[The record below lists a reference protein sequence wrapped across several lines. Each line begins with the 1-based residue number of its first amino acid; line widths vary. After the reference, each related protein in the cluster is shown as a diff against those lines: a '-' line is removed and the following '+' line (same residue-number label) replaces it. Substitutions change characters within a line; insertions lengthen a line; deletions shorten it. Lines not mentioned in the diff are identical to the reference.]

1 MLTEG
6 ERAMLV
12 TLTSSASH
20 NKETRI
26 ESREKRFTHIKGKMR
41 LYSRGSEVRG
51 RGQIQPGAQGQVEIC
66 RRACGGGDGGG
77 VSLLGLEPKT

>member
-6 ERAMLV
+6 ERAVLV

-26 ESREKRFTHIKGKMR
+26 ESRKKKRLMHVKGKMR
-41 LYSRGSEVRG
+41 LYSRGSDVKG
-51 RGQIQPGAQGQVEIC
+51 RGQIQPGAQG
-66 RRACGGGDGGG
+66 
-77 VSLLGLEPKT
+77 